1 MGPERSSGSLD
12 SKDPSGA
19 KRPSAGP
26 YDTSVRVRDDGA
38 MRSVGIG
45 ISEEHLALQ
54 DAVRRW
60 AASHCPPSVPRAL
73 LDADEESVPPFWS
86 DVAALGWLG
95 LHVPEADG
103 GSGYGLAELAVVL
116 EELGRVCAPGPF
128 LPTVLASAAV
138 DRFASGAGRAVLRG
152 LCDGTERAAV
162 ALGCS
167 PVVVERSGDELLVG
181 GTWDGVLGAMTAT
194 VLLLPVTDVDD
205 DRERWIIVRAGELGV
220 EPLPG
225 VDRTRRPG
233 RVTASDLRVPVRSTF
248 TCPGGAGGVGGLAGV
263 LASAESVGTA
273 AWCVDTAGEHAR
285 TRVQFGRPIGQF
297 QAVKHRC
304 ADMLCALE
312 AARAATWDAV
322 GAIDRNDDAAEL
334 AVTVAAGLGPD
345 VAYRCAKDC
354 IQVLGGIGFT
364 WEHDAHLYLKRAMAT
379 RLLVGTASRWRAETA
394 ALVRSGARR
403 DAAIDLPPEADVHR
417 AEVGGFLE
425 DLVSRPKVEWNR
437 RIADSGY
444 LVPHW
449 PKPWGRD
456 ASPLEQLVVDDEF
469 RSARVRRPHLAVGG
483 WALPTIIVHGDGPQQ
498 ERFIGPTLRGELTWC
513 QMFSEPEAGSDLAS
527 LTTRATRT
535 DGGWLLTGQKV
546 WTSLAHFADW
556 GICLART
563 DPTAEKHDGIGC
575 FLVDM
580 RSDGLDVRPLREIT
594 GAEMFNEVFLTDVFV
609 PDECVV
615 GSPTGGW
622 RAARTTLGNERV
634 SMGSGSSMGPG
645 VEALLSL
652 AETSGGFDDPVV
664 ADTLG
669 DVVATAQT
677 LAALGTRL
685 TLRALTG
692 AAPGP
697 EASVRKLLGVEHDQ
711 RVQEVGLELLGAAGA
726 TGDSDAALWV
736 GGFLGNR
743 SLSIAGGTSE
753 IQRNVIAERL
763 LDLPR
768 D

>member
-1 MGPERSSGSLD
+1 
-12 SKDPSGA
+12 
-19 KRPSAGP
+19 
-26 YDTSVRVRDDGA
+26 
-38 MRSVGIG
+38 MRRGVGIG
-45 ISEEHLALQ
+45 ISEDHLALHET
-54 DAVRRW
+54 ARRW
-60 AASHCPPSVPRAL
+60 ADAHCPPSVPRAL

-86 DVAALGWLG
+86 DVADMGWLG
-95 LHVPEADG
+95 LHLPEADG
-103 GSGYGLAELAVVL
+103 GSGYGLTELAVVL
-116 EELGRVCAPGPF
+116 EELGRACAPGPL

-138 DRFASGAGRAVLRG
+138 DRFGTGPGRACLAG
-152 LCDGTERAAV
+152 LADGTRRAGV
-162 ALGCS
+162 ALGCP
-167 PVVVERSGDELLVG
+167 PVTAEPTADGLTVDGS
-181 GTWDGVLGAMTAT
+181 WDGVLGAVTAT
-194 VLLLPVTDVDD
+194 ILVLPVGAAD
-205 DRERWIIVRAGELGV
+205 DRSERWVIVHPEDVTVG
-220 EPLPG
+220 PLPG
-225 VDRTRRPG
+225 IDRTRRPA
-233 RVTASDLRVPVRSTF
+233 RVSATGLHVPSESVL
-248 TCPGGAGGVGGLAGV
+248 TCPPGVAGVLGLAGV
-263 LASAESVGTA
+263 LAAAESVGIA
-273 AWCVDTAGEHAR
+273 AWCVETAADHAR
-285 TRVQFGRPIGQF
+285 QRVQFGRPIGQF

-312 AARAATWDAV
+312 AARAATWDAA
-322 GAIDRNDDAAEL
+322 GAIDRQDDGAEL
-334 AVTVAAGLGPD
+334 AVTVAAGTGPD

-379 RLLVGTASRWRAETA
+379 RLLIGVPAGWRAETA
-394 ALVRSGARR
+394 ALVRDGVRH
-403 DAAIDLPPEADVHR
+403 DPTIELPPEAESHR
-417 AEVGGFLE
+417 TEVRAFL
-425 DLVSRPKVEWNR
+425 DGLVTHPKAEWNR
-437 RIADSGY
+437 HIADSGY

-449 PKPWGRD
+449 PRPWGRD
-456 ASPLEQLVVDDEF
+456 APPLEQLVVDEEF
-469 RSARVRRPHLAVGG
+469 RAARVRRPHLAVGA
-483 WALPTIIVHGDGPQQ
+483 WALPTIIVHGDEAQQ
-498 ERFIGPTLRGELTWC
+498 ERFIPATLRGELTWC

-546 WTSLAHFADW
+546 WTTMAHFADW

-563 DPTAEKHDGIGC
+563 DPEAAKHDGIGC

-580 RSDGLDVRPLREIT
+580 GTDGIDVRPLREIT
-594 GAEMFNEVFLTDVFV
+594 GAEMFNEVFLDDVFV

-622 RAARTTLGNERV
+622 HAARTTLGNERV

-652 AETSGGFDDPVV
+652 AATTGGFDEPVV
-664 ADTLG
+664 AYTLG
-669 DVVATAQT
+669 RVVATAQT
-677 LAALGTRL
+677 LAALGTRM

-726 TGDSDAALWV
+726 SGDGEAALWV
-736 GGFLGNR
+736 GGFVGNR

>member
-1 MGPERSSGSLD
+1 M
-12 SKDPSGA
+12 
-19 KRPSAGP
+19 
-26 YDTSVRVRDDGA
+26 TVRVRDHGR
-38 MRSVGIG
+38 MRRGVGIG
-45 ISEEHLALQ
+45 ISEDHLALQ
-54 DAVRRW
+54 DSARRW
-60 AASHCPPSVPRAL
+60 AATHCPPSVPRAL
-73 LDADEESVPPFWS
+73 LEADEESVPPFWA

-95 LHVPEADG
+95 LHLPEADG

-116 EELGRVCAPGPF
+116 EELGRVCAPGPL
-128 LPTVLASAAV
+128 LPTVVASAAI
-138 DRFASGAGRAVLRG
+138 DRFTGGATRAFLQG
-152 LCDGTERAAV
+152 LADGTEQGAV
-162 ALGCS
+162 GLGC
-167 PVVVERSGDELLVG
+167 PPAHADPAGDGVSVH
-181 GTWDGVLGAMTAT
+181 GTWDGVLGAATAT
-194 VLLLPVTDVDD
+194 VLLLPVRADD
-205 DRERWIIVRAGELGV
+205 DDDERWVIVTSGDVTV

-225 VDRTRRPG
+225 IDRTRRPG
-233 RVTASDLRVPVRSTF
+233 RVTATDLSVPIGCTF
-248 TCPGGAGGVGGLAGV
+248 TCPRGAGGVHGLAGV
-263 LASAESVGTA
+263 LAAAESVGIA
-273 AWCVDTAGEHAR
+273 AWCVDTAADHAR
-285 TRVQFGRPIGQF
+285 NRVQFGRPIGQF

-322 GAIDRNDDAAEL
+322 GAVDRRDDAAEL
-334 AVTVAAGLGPD
+334 AVTVAAGLGPE

-379 RLLVGTASRWRAETA
+379 RLLVGTGSLWRAETA
-394 ALVRSGARR
+394 ALVREGTRLDVAVE
-403 DAAIDLPPEADVHR
+403 LPPEADVHR
-417 AEVGGFLE
+417 AEVRTFLD
-425 DLVSRPKVEWNR
+425 DLVAHRKPEWNR
-437 RIADSGY
+437 RIGDSGY

-449 PKPWGRD
+449 PRPWGRD
-456 ASPLEQLVVDDEF
+456 ASPLEQLVVDEEF
-469 RSARVRRPHLAVGG
+469 RAARVRRPHLAVGA
-483 WALPTIIVHGDGPQQ
+483 WALPTIIVHGDEAQQ
-498 ERFIGPTLRGELTWC
+498 ERFIPPTLRGELTWC
-513 QMFSEPEAGSDLAS
+513 QMFSEPGAGSDLAS
-527 LTTRATRT
+527 LTTKAGRT

-546 WTSLAHFADW
+546 WTSLALFADW

-563 DPTAEKHDGIGC
+563 DPDVPKHDGIGC

-580 RSDGLDVRPLREIT
+580 TAAGIDVRPLREIT
-594 GAEMFNEVFLTDVFV
+594 GAEMFNEVFLTEVFV

-615 GSPTGGW
+615 GGPTGGW
-622 RAARTTLGNERV
+622 QAARTTLGNERV

-652 AETSGGFDDPVV
+652 ADTSGGFDDPVV

-677 LAALGTRL
+677 LTALGTRM
-685 TLRALTG
+685 TLRALMG

-711 RVQEVGLELLGAAGA
+711 RVQEVGLELLGATGA
-726 TGDSDAALWV
+726 SGESDAALWV